1 MLSREEQAEIMR
13 KALSLARKNID
24 VRRRVE
30 KSEMSPKRAKEVVTE
45 AEEELRD
52 LLKEV
57 G

>member
-24 VRRRVE
+24 VRRCVE
-30 KSEMSPKRAKEVVTE
+30 KFEMSSKRVKEVVTE
-45 AEEELRD
+45 FEEELQD